1 MCHTALTG
9 LKFMTSLG
17 LNRGVILYE
26 SDNIEDRGD
35 CTEGSLWLM
44 IDDLTQTYET
54 VLWKQSI
61 INVPEQL
68 ISDKTQ

>member
-1 MCHTALTG
+1 
-9 LKFMTSLG
+9 MTSLG
-17 LNRGVILYE
+17 LKRGVILYE

-35 CTEGSLWLM
+35 CTQGSLWLM
-44 IDDLTQTYET
+44 IVDLTQTYET